1 MSEQATT
8 IEPIVRTVT
17 VDAPVDTCFRTFVER
32 WAEWWPPEHHIG
44 QDREITELHL
54 EGKVGGRAYDI
65 DTRGVECQWGTVI
78 AFDPPKR
85 LVIAWHIQPDFTTI
99 DRDVDRS
106 SEVEVTFTAAGDGR
120 TEVRL
125 VHGRLE
131 RHGAGAGSMH
141 GSVGNDEGGWGFL
154 IRRFAD
160 VAEGR
165 PPRLLPA
172 APADV

>member
-1 MSEQATT
+1 MTDQLAT

-17 VDAPVDTCFRTFVER
+17 VQAPADACFRTFVDR
-32 WAEWWPPEHHIG
+32 WADWWPREHHIG

-54 EGKVGGRAYDI
+54 EGRIGGRAYDV
-65 DTRGVECQWGTVI
+65 DTNGTECQWGTVL
-78 AFDPPKR
+78 AYEPPAR

-99 DRDVDRS
+99 DRDVNRS
-106 SEVEVTFTAAGDGR
+106 SEVEVTFTAVDDER

-125 VHGRLE
+125 VHGHLG
-131 RHGAGAGSMH
+131 RHGEGASSMH
-141 GSVGNDEGGWGFL
+141 GSVGNDDGGWGFL

-165 PPRLLPA
+165 PPRPLSA
-172 APADV
+172 APQA

>member
-8 IEPIVRTVT
+8 IEPIVRTISVN
-17 VDAPVDTCFRTFVER
+17 ASVDTCFRTFVER
-32 WAEWWPPEHHIG
+32 WPDWWPPEHHIG

-65 DTRGVECQWGTVI
+65 DTTGDECQWGTVL
-78 AFDPPKR
+78 AYEPPKR

-99 DRDVDRS
+99 NLDTQLS
-106 SEVEVTFTAAGDGR
+106 SEVEVTFTPAREGR

-125 VHGRLE
+125 VHRHLE
-131 RHGAGAGSMH
+131 RHGTNAESMH

-165 PPRLLPA
+165 PPRPLPV
-172 APADV
+172 APTGS